1 MADRKDDMRSIERAR
16 SRATIAFA
24 AAGALA
30 LLGCAAPAELGE
42 PYNYAFEQIRTRYVD
57 PVPEEK
63 LQAYSL
69 KGILTGLDPHSD
81 YLDEAQYQ
89 TLLNGTRGK
98 YSGVGAMFR
107 DVGHRLTVVA
117 IMEGAPAARAGLQ
130 PGDVVTVID
139 GEPVDA
145 KQISNASLRL
155 KGAPGTTL
163 TLTIAREALAPFDL
177 SMTREVILERSVAAR
192 LEPDL
197 IGYIR
202 IAAFLE
208 RTEGELQD
216 ALYIL
221 QRRAGG
227 RLGGLVLDL
236 RGNPGG
242 LFEVALNV
250 AADFLDGGA
259 IVATR
264 GRDPAEDMT
273 YEADPDGDLTA
284 GTPMVVLIDGGSASG
299 AEIVAGAL
307 QDRSRAML
315 VGSRSFGKGSVQTLI
330 PIPGRGALQITTARY
345 YTPSGRSIQARGIEP
360 DLEVA
365 AAVDGSSPPARP
377 RREADLPNALGN
389 PGPIRPAA
397 VVAAPGGRERAAD
410 IGAVSAAP
418 GMLAD
423 RQLAAAMAL
432 LRKPPLQASAVRR

>member
-1 MADRKDDMRSIERAR
+1 MRSIERTRHHAK
-16 SRATIAFA
+16 IAFA

-30 LLGCAAPAELGE
+30 LLGCAAPAERGE
-42 PYNYAFEQIRTRYVD
+42 PYDYAFEQIRTRYVD
-57 PVPEEK
+57 PVPEER

-81 YLDEAQYQ
+81 YLDEGQYQ
-89 TLLNGTRGK
+89 TLLNDTRGR

-107 DVGHRLTVVA
+107 DEGHRLTVVA
-117 IMEGAPAARAGLQ
+117 IMEGTPAERAGLR
-130 PGDVVTVID
+130 PGDVITAID

-145 KQISNASLRL
+145 KQISNAALRL
-155 KGAPGTTL
+155 KGAPGTTV
-163 TLTIAREALAPFDL
+163 TVTIARTALAPFDL

-192 LEPDL
+192 LEADL

-208 RTEGELQD
+208 RTEGELED
-216 ALYIL
+216 ALDIL

-227 RLGGLVLDL
+227 RMGGLVLDL

-242 LFEVALNV
+242 LFQVALNV

-264 GRDPAEDMT
+264 GRDPAENMT
-273 YEADPDGDLTA
+273 YEADPSGDLTA
-284 GTPMVVLIDGGSASG
+284 GTPMVVLIDGESASG

-360 DLEVA
+360 DLEVPA
-365 AAVDGSSPPARP
+365 AAGGPSPLARP

-389 PGPIRPAA
+389 PGPIRPASM
-397 VVAAPGGRERAAD
+397 VAAPGARERATD
-410 IGAVSAAP
+410 IGAVPATM
-418 GMLAD
+418 GTTAD

-432 LRKPPLQASAVRR
+432 LRQRPLHAGAVHR